1 LKLYKMLAENEYA
14 WQIIEKNTTKR
25 INIYRDWH
33 YKTIESSTTGT
44 QPDIIKYSGC
54 IYTVP
59 NETSVITIQTLT
71 TDDDGHSSRLVPN
84 DTIAFVIQYTT
95 TTSNGSYT
103 KEITRDKLS
112 NNNRYK
118 IIDGQTVKYV
128 YVINFSYH
136 LSNISNYKNIRVFS
150 IYMNQA
156 GGVIKGNETSLIV
169 NYTQDIL

>member
-1 LKLYKMLAENEYA
+1 MLAENEYA

-25 INIYRDWH
+25 INIYRDWE
-33 YKTIESSTTGT
+33 YKTLHSSSTSAGT
-44 QPDIIKYSGC
+44 HPDIIYTSGC

-84 DTIAFVIQYTT
+84 DTIAFGIQYTT
-95 TTSNGSYT
+95 TTSNGSYIKT
-103 KEITRDKLS
+103 ITRDKL
-112 NNNRYK
+112 NNYNRYK

-128 YVINFSYH
+128 YVINFSYY